1 MAVDLN
7 YERLLDLTGRNIL
20 KELQDNARCPLSE
33 IGRRVGLTTPAV
45 AERVRRME
53 EAGLITGYRA
63 EVDLLKLG
71 FPLLAFIKLYTS
83 PQWYGKVLE
92 IIRSSPEVL
101 ECHHMTG
108 EESFILK
115 ITVTSTAHL
124 ETFIGYFDHYGKTST
139 SIVLSSP
146 IKSRPVE
153 VPAPG
158 YVHKET
164 LAAGEP

>member
-1 MAVDLN
+1 MSMDFN
-7 YERLLDLTGRNIL
+7 IEKLLDLTGRKIL
-20 KELQDNARCPLSE
+20 KELQENARCPLSE

-45 AERVRRME
+45 TERVRRME

-71 FPLLAFIKLYTS
+71 YPLLVFIKLYTA
-83 PQWYGKVLE
+83 PQWYSKVLE
-92 IIRSSPEVL
+92 LIHAAPEVL

-124 ETFIGYFDHYGKTST
+124 EDFIGRFSLYGKTST
-139 SIVLSSP
+139 SVVLSSP
-146 IKSRPVE
+146 VKGRIMDY
-153 VPAPG
+153 PA
-158 YVHKET
+158 KEKPAT
-164 LAAGEP
+164 WTT